1 MSIIE
6 NMTATAPDGTTQTV
20 GKLDCS
26 TEFAVLTL
34 ENKSA
39 DSYIL
44 SGFIR
49 SEGNGSFYVEGVK
62 TLPTSPTWQSFS
74 IVVPANVSQLKITFE
89 NDIYYIYKWLF
100 EQGNKQTSWAPSPED
115 IESRMTTAESS
126 IKQNAEQI
134 ELKVSKDGII
144 SSINQSAEQ
153 VTISASKINL
163 NGVVTANKN
172 FQIDEEGSSTA
183 KNMNILDTLNIKP
196 DDTDTFC
203 EVLQAIDT
211 DDFPSGVVMSDD
223 FGFVSSI
230 ASGLFVLIF
239 GEGLSGIKI
248 PVPIKV
254 LDTISADSTIT
265 AKNFNSNGSIY
276 GRKDLLMLG
285 NIKAKNFERGT
296 LEVVVENATINVT
309 KEIPLSFTPTETTQ
323 CVLSLRTAGS
333 PQPRYLN
340 CWANYL
346 QPNTETTPILQA
358 CLTAGGSSAST
369 VPAGTYY
376 IDYIAANV

>member
-6 NMTATAPDGTTQTV
+6 NVTATAPDGTTQTV

-74 IVVPANVSQLKITFE
+74 IIVPANVSQLKITFE

-100 EQGNKQTSWAPSPED
+100 EQGNKQTSWAPSPND
-115 IESRMTTAESS
+115 IESRMTNAESS
-126 IKQNAEQI
+126 IKQNADNI
-134 ELKVSKDGII
+134 ALKVDVDGVITA
-144 SSINQSAEQ
+144 INLAKGEA
-153 VTISASKINL
+153 TINANKINL
-163 NGVVTANKN
+163 NGVVTANETFKILEDGSMEATGGTIGGWN
-172 FQIDEEGSSTA
+172 IEKQRLYGESEEQPETGAFYRVSLARPYTYDPRHNVFLVEQI
-183 KNMNILDTLNIKP
+183 
-196 DDTDTFC
+196 
-203 EVLQAIDT
+203 
-211 DDFPSGVVMSDD
+211 
-223 FGFVSSI
+223 
-230 ASGLFVLIF
+230 
-239 GEGLSGIKI
+239 GEGTAL
-248 PVPIKV
+248 
-254 LDTISADSTIT
+254 LAAIT
-265 AKNFNSNGSIY
+265 AGGQALFSSLNVTGNTSLY
-276 GRKDLLMLG
+276 GDVYCTG

-296 LEVVVENATINVT
+296 LEVVVENATVYVT

-323 CVLSLRTAGS
+323 CVLSLRTVGS

-340 CWANYL
+340 CWANYYK
-346 QPNTETTPILQA
+346 PNAEATPYLFA
-358 CLTAGGSSAST
+358 CMSAGGSSAST